1 MSSVPVQ
8 FLIYVIHVPKC
19 PQPPLIFPSTD
30 CLNVQVGIPIN
41 FTLYAMTLCN
51 VTTVIII
58 DIMQT
63 VGIAGMQMGNLT
75 NSTINASLVYVPL
88 IWTPQMYQLG
98 TQQFCAIAY
107 TRLTLISTRKLVN
120 NVVFVSFSEKV
131 QSELYCISFIVTT
144 SDVPCV
150 TT

>member
-8 FLIYVIHVPKC
+8 FLVYVIAIPTC
-19 PQPPLIFPSTD
+19 PQSPLIVPSTD

-41 FTLYAMTLCN
+41 FTLYAMTSCN
-51 VTTVIII
+51 VTTVIIV

-63 VGIAGMQMGNLT
+63 ISIDGMQMGNLT
-75 NSTINASLVYVPL
+75 NSTANASLVYVTL
-88 IWTPQMYQLG
+88 TWTPQMYQIG
-98 TQQFCAIAY
+98 SQEFCVIAY
-107 TRLTLISTRKLVN
+107 TRSVFIPMSKLVK

-131 QSELYCISFIVTT
+131 QSDLYCISFTVTT
-144 SDVPCV
+144 SNVPCV

>member
-8 FLIYVIHVPKC
+8 FLIYVIPVPKC
-19 PQPPLIFPSTD
+19 PQSPLILPSTD

-41 FTLYAMTLCN
+41 FTLYAMTSCN

-75 NSTINASLVYVPL
+75 NSTTNASLVYVAL
-88 IWTPQMYQLG
+88 TWTPQMDQLG
-98 TQQFCAIAY
+98 SQQFCAMAY
-107 TRLTLISTRKLVN
+107 TKSIFISTRKLVN
-120 NVVFVSFSEKV
+120 NIIFVSFSEKV
-131 QSELYCISFIVTT
+131 QSQLYCISFTVTT